1 MKNGIV
7 IVNYNDYKTT
17 KRLIDNIRDYK
28 VFDKI
33 VIVDNK
39 SSDNSLKELKKL
51 ENKRIVVIDSGKNK
65 GYSYALNVGCKYLID
80 KYKECKIIVSNSDI
94 IIQSENDI
102 KDLFE
107 LVKGKNVIVGPT
119 IIEGNNLNRG
129 WILPKPMDDVA
140 MNILGLYKKYQ
151 KRHLMYQDSYYN
163 KDISKVGTVSGCFFA
178 ISSKYL
184 EEMGYFDENVFLYYE
199 ENIMGVKTRDLGKNI
214 IVANNIDVIHDHAVS
229 IDKSLKRIKKYDI
242 LKNSQYYFEKTYN
255 HASKGELFLLKLTSK
270 ITRIILLI
278 KYMID

>member
-17 KRLIDNIRDYK
+17 KRLIDNIKDYK

-129 WILPKPMDDVA
+129 WIVPKPMDDVA

-178 ISSKYL
+178 ISSKHL

-199 ENIMGVKTRDLGKNI
+199 ENIMGVKTKDLEKNI

-255 HASKGELFLLKLTSK
+255 HASKGELFLLRLTNK
-270 ITRIILLI
+270 ITRVILLI

>member
-51 ENKRIVVIDSGKNK
+51 ENKRIVVIDSGENK

-129 WILPKPMDDVA
+129 WIVPKPMDDVA

-178 ISSKYL
+178 ISSKHL

-199 ENIMGVKTRDLGKNI
+199 ENIMGVKTKDLGKNI

-255 HASKGELFLLKLTSK
+255 QASKGELFLLKLTSK

>member
-51 ENKRIVVIDSGKNK
+51 ENKRIVVIDSGENK
-65 GYSYALNVGCKYLID
+65 GYSYASNVGCKYLID

-178 ISSKYL
+178 ISSKHL
-184 EEMGYFDENVFLYYE
+184 EEMGYFDMNVFLYYE

-255 HASKGELFLLKLTSK
+255 HASKGELFLLRLTNK
-270 ITRIILLI
+270 ITRVILLI

>member
-17 KRLIDNIRDYK
+17 KRLIDNIKDYK
-28 VFDKI
+28 IFDKI

-107 LVKGKNVIVGPT
+107 LVKSKNVIVGPT

-129 WILPKPMDDVA
+129 WIVPKPMDDVA

-255 HASKGELFLLKLTSK
+255 HASKGELFLLRLTNK
-270 ITRIILLI
+270 ITRVILLI

>member
-51 ENKRIVVIDSGKNK
+51 GNKRIVVIDSGKNK

-129 WILPKPMDDVA
+129 WIVPKPMDDVA

-178 ISSKYL
+178 ISSKHL

-199 ENIMGVKTRDLGKNI
+199 ENIMGVKTKDLGKNI